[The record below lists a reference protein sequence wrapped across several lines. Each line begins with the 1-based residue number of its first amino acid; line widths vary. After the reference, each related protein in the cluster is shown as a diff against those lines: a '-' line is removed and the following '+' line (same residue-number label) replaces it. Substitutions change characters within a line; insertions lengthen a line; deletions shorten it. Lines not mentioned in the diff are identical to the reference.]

1 MQPHHVTGS
10 ARLASFAFAASLIV
24 STPAFS
30 LDVPPGTTS
39 PPLQATACIEKTGAF
54 ENLGD
59 LSCSPSICFTHCDA
73 SENTAE
79 ANLNFTN
86 FTVGRRFAETTVYAE
101 FTVPAGQSSA
111 GHEVDGTI
119 AYDVEWR
126 AIWFLIGV
134 LTGFNDAQ
142 SIVTLNLWDLS
153 DGGKLLR
160 EVEVH
165 RLEADAFGSLP
176 EIPLEPGAGL
186 DKGTSSNTLTSKL
199 IRGRSYRIGLKVRLE
214 GKGLANAI
222 ITLDYMSGQSGVWWN
237 ELRVSVSPDL
247 IERIEILEHQLRH
260 HTHTYLTGRG
270 EGHNNT
276 EAATSE
282 AVIVDEGPPS
292 EGEANVLPP
301 VAPDAQPLPGSVV
314 VTSAPNPFNPVA
326 TISYRLPEPVAVT
339 LRVFDSHGR
348 LVVTLEDG
356 EKTAGP
362 HEARFDAAG
371 LSTGVYYCRL
381 TAGKYS
387 ETRKLTLLK

>member
-10 ARLASFAFAASLIV
+10 VRLASFAFAASLIV

-160 EVEVH
+160 EV
-165 RLEADAFGSLP
+165 
-176 EIPLEPGAGL
+176 
-186 DKGTSSNTLTSKL
+186 
-199 IRGRSYRIGLKVRLE
+199 
-214 GKGLANAI
+214 
-222 ITLDYMSGQSGVWWN
+222 
-237 ELRVSVSPDL
+237 
-247 IERIEILEHQLRH
+247 
-260 HTHTYLTGRG
+260 
-270 EGHNNT
+270 
-276 EAATSE
+276 
-282 AVIVDEGPPS
+282 
-292 EGEANVLPP
+292 
-301 VAPDAQPLPGSVV
+301 
-314 VTSAPNPFNPVA
+314 
-326 TISYRLPEPVAVT
+326 
-339 LRVFDSHGR
+339 
-348 LVVTLEDG
+348 
-356 EKTAGP
+356 
-362 HEARFDAAG
+362 
-371 LSTGVYYCRL
+371 
-381 TAGKYS
+381 
-387 ETRKLTLLK
+387 